1 MITDSADEVCYVML
15 SDILYIAC
23 FPSRSFF
30 LRLFTSFCLSTQ
42 SFSTSFFYPFL
53 AAFTATLSHLSASLP
68 SLLTGDFFFPSL
80 FRFIA
85 LSSAALPFSSLIALP
100 YVLSLL
106 FYSSLFICS
115 RSVVVFR
122 SWHLLLVYT
131 FFFSLAL
138 SFAQS
143 YTLPFTSFSIY
154 SIFFSL
160 VYLFLTRTFSSF
172 TLTY

>member
-1 MITDSADEVCYVML
+1 MLRYVIGHPVYRLLSFPVFLPPSLHLFLSVDSV
-15 SDILYIAC
+15 
-23 FPSRSFF
+23 FFHFF
-30 LRLFTSFCLSTQ
+30 LLSFSCGFYRNSFTSLRVPSVSLDRRLLLS
-42 SFSTSFFYPFL
+42 
-53 AAFTATLSHLSASLP
+53 LSP
-68 SLLTGDFFFPSL
+68 SLHCTL
-80 FRFIA
+80 
-85 LSSAALPFSSLIALP
+85 SAALPFSSLIALP
-100 YVLSLL
+100 HVLSLL

-115 RSVVVFR
+115 CSVVVFR

-160 VYLFLTRTFSSF
+160 VYLFLTRTFFSF